1 MNKEVLDSLEKL
13 LARSL
18 YSCDVEQC
26 NKDYD
31 KVKDYINN
39 LEQQLQAYKDK
50 EDKFREYIKQN
61 ILWLDSIDNQVY
73 TIYGYNSDRIA
84 IVKVD
89 ELLQI
94 LKERYEK

>member
-1 MNKEVLDSLEKL
+1 MDKYELMQNSIEKNIQ
-13 LARSL
+13 
-18 YSCDVEQC
+18 E
-26 NKDYD
+26 
-31 KVKDYINN
+31 